1 MRHVLEV
8 LESYGDVIFPKRSS
22 LAKRCGMTL
31 RTLDRMLDRL
41 KHDGL
46 ITVERRGPTSALYV
60 LSLKPESGNSC
71 GNSFGN
77 SFGNSSAP
85 HLFTELKLEV
95 LELLTESQRK
105 RAIKAKNPAAYAQ
118 AIISSEARLRDV
130 RASAQAAHTSTEP
143 PREAETTTAPK
154 ETPQEAAERVRE
166 MAEIQRNIDS
176 IAARGSLRMP
186 IRGAITAPEWLQRI
200 G

>member
-60 LSLKPESGNSC
+60 LSLKPKSGNSC
-71 GNSFGN
+71 GN

-105 RAIKAKNPAAYAQ
+105 RALKAKNPAAYAQ
-118 AIISSEARLRDV
+118 AIISSDARLRDA
-130 RASAQAAHTSTEP
+130 RASAQTAHTSTEP
-143 PREAETTTAPK
+143 SRETETTTAPK

-166 MAEIQRNIDS
+166 MAEIQRKIDS
-176 IAARGSLRMP
+176 IAARGTLRMP
-186 IRGAITAPEWLQRI
+186 VRGAITAPEWLQRL